1 MEPPTAT
8 MAICAA
14 ESWWRSP
21 SSWNCRGA
29 DDSVG
34 MQQHSIGKSCGT
46 PRSRRD
52 FSTLGGYPR
61 FRVQSVNAQI
71 AYKGPAVITRP
82 GNCYEGIGIWLN
94 MGAGETP
101 GSAGSTVT
109 LGTWAA
115 TMASVNIN
123 C

>member
-34 MQQHSIGKSCGT
+34 MQQHSIGESCGT

-52 FSTLGGYPR
+52 FCTLSADT
-61 FRVQSVNAQI
+61 RVFECNLLMHRSRTKA
-71 AYKGPAVITRP
+71 PPLSP
-82 GNCYEGIGIWLN
+82 GRV
-94 MGAGETP
+94 
-101 GSAGSTVT
+101 TVT
-109 LGTWAA
+109 KES
-115 TMASVNIN
+115 ASG
-123 C
+123 